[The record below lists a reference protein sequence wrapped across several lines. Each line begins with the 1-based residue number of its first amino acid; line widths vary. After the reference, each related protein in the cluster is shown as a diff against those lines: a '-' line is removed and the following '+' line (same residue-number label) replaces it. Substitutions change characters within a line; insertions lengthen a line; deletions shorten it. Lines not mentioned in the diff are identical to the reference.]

1 MINLEST
8 CDDCITVSSEK
19 HRASSKAS
27 RYSCRRNQQNNCM
40 KKFGNSW
47 PYVKHSSF
55 FDSKESDV
63 TVKQQTFSQN
73 HVMVFCFRNVLQETF
88 QTLNNCNI
96 KLRNVNSIVNT
107 INFEKC

>member
-1 MINLEST
+1 
-8 CDDCITVSSEK
+8 
-19 HRASSKAS
+19 
-27 RYSCRRNQQNNCM
+27 M

-63 TVKQQTFSQN
+63 TAKHQTFPQN
-73 HVMVFCFRNVLQETF
+73 HVKVFSFRNVLQETF

-96 KLRNVNSIVNT
+96 KLTNVNSIVNT
-107 INFEKC
+107 INFEN

>member
-1 MINLEST
+1 
-8 CDDCITVSSEK
+8 
-19 HRASSKAS
+19 
-27 RYSCRRNQQNNCM
+27 M

-63 TVKQQTFSQN
+63 TAKQETVFS
-73 HVMVFCFRNVLQETF
+73 FRNVLQETF

-96 KLRNVNSIVNT
+96 KLRNVNSIVN
-107 INFEKC
+107 FEN